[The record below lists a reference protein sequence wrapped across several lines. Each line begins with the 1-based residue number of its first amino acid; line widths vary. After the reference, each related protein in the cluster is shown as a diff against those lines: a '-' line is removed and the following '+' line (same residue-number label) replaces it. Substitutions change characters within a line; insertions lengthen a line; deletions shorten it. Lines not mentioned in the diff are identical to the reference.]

1 MSPVALMA
9 AVGAGGSLSGVSPLS
24 TGGAL
29 ILAALGTAKKD
40 FTVTISTEKFDL
52 IGMAE
57 D

>member
-1 MSPVALMA
+1 MRNCIMEISSRFTGMERK
-9 AVGAGGSLSGVSPLS
+9 AGDRTIWVKFNKP
-24 TGGAL
+24 
-29 ILAALGTAKKD
+29 AKKD

>member
-1 MSPVALMA
+1 MASSSPGTSSAMA
-9 AVGAGGSLSGVSPLS
+9 DRTIWVKFNKP
-24 TGGAL
+24 
-29 ILAALGTAKKD
+29 AKKD